1 MPAPVLITDL
11 STTAASNSPAGS
23 EAPSVL
29 DDVQRAHAAFIAQLR
44 DGGAFAQPLKMALGT
59 AALPSYTFA
68 GDIDTGA
75 YSPGADIYGISTG
88 GVERFR
94 AASTFLQ
101 ANVPLVALA
110 DAAAFC
116 HYLRGRSSDNISAMQ
131 FQTFAGVELS
141 RMFVEAGGSWK
152 YATSAGATIQMHMS
166 SAGNWGFGANA
177 GSQKFEVTQNQN
189 GATVIV
195 LRNTDAGASASSLI
209 QHTNGTKFVNAGATF
224 GIGNYYAIQGVG
236 GMNSF
241 FSDFDTHTWRTSSVG
256 GAGVTLMTLSSAGLL
271 TLVGAGA
278 TPAPNDNTKKV
289 ATTEYVKAE
298 INRLGFTRVFKSTD
312 QTVTPNSTLNVAH
325 GLGVRPEMFNVVL
338 KCTTAEAN
346 YAVGD
351 EVFFSYNYISG
362 VSVVQASA
370 DATNVVINFT
380 GAATRVL
387 NKTTQVEFTITPANW
402 RFVVR
407 AYA

>member
-68 GDIDTGA
+68 GDLDTGA
-75 YSPGADIYGISTG
+75 FSPGADIYAISTG
-88 GVERFR
+88 GAERLRVVNNFV
-94 AASTFLQ
+94 Q
-101 ANVPLVALA
+101 ANVPVMALA

-116 HYLRGRSSDNISAMQ
+116 HYLRGRTGDNISAIS
-131 FQTFAGVELS
+131 FQTFAGAELS
-141 RMFVEAGGSWK
+141 RMFVEAGGAWT
-152 YATSAGATIQMHMS
+152 YATSAGATIQMRMD
-166 SAGNWGFGANA
+166 SAGNWGFGAA
-177 GSQKFEVTQNQN
+177 PVSQKLEVTKNQN
-189 GATVIV
+189 AATAVV
-195 LRNTDAGASASSLI
+195 VRNTDAGASAESIL
-209 QHTNGTKFVNAGATF
+209 QLTNNTKFVNHAVNF
-224 GIGNYYAIQGVG
+224 NGNYYLLAGAG
-236 GMNSF
+236 GIVTSF
-241 FSDFDTHTWRTSSVG
+241 HRFDTHNWQTNG
-256 GAGVTLMTLSSAGLL
+256 GVTTMTLSSTGLL

-278 TPAPNDNTKKV
+278 TPAPNDNSKKV

-325 GLGVRPEMFNVVL
+325 GLGARPEMFKVVL

-346 YAVGD
+346 FAVGD
-351 EVFFSYNYISG
+351 EVEPIQTVPG
-362 VSVVQASA
+362 VSVINISA
-370 DATNVVINFT
+370 DATNIIINYT
-380 GAATRVL
+380 GANTQVL
-387 NKTTQVEFTITPANW
+387 NKTLQVATTITSANW